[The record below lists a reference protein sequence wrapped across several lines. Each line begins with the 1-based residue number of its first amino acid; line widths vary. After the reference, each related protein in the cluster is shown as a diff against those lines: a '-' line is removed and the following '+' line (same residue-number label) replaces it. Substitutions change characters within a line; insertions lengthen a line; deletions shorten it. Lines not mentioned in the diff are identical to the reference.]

1 MIESKRKSIDKSQ
14 ENDNIEKCKHDF
26 QSPKKTHG
34 RKVEVKQVSAIKKG
48 INFIYK
54 QFSS

>member
-1 MIESKRKSIDKSQ
+1 MIESKRNSIEKSQ
-14 ENDNIEKCKHDF
+14 EKKNIEKCKHDL

-34 RKVEVKQVSAIKKG
+34 RKVEVKQVSGIKKG

-54 QFSS
+54 QFLS